1 MRLYNST
8 NIRKCNNF
16 WGIIFVFIFIFS
28 IFYIN
33 ANVLTITVVS
43 GKSMYPNVDDGQIL
57 LVDRINRDVSRED
70 IILAKTENSGREYI
84 IKRTI
89 AIGGEVITIDYGK
102 NYVLVD
108 GELLFEP
115 YINLVEDDP
124 MLDFDNVSRI
134 SYTVPDGYVFVM
146 GDNRNYSMDSRNE
159 EIGFISMD
167 EIIGKVITS

>member
-8 NIRKCNNF
+8 NIRKYNNCF
-16 WGIIFVFIFIFS
+16 LIFYVCVFVFS
-28 IFYIN
+28 LLYIN

-43 GKSMYPNVDDGQIL
+43 GKSMYPNVDDGQIF
-57 LVDRINRDVSRED
+57 LVDRVYRDVSRGD
-70 IILAKTENSGREYI
+70 IILAKTVNSGREYI
-84 IKRTI
+84 IKRVI

-108 GELLFEP
+108 GELLSEP
-115 YINLVEDDP
+115 YINLAEDDP
-124 MLDFDNVSRI
+124 MLDLDNVPRI
-134 SYTVPDGYVFVM
+134 NYTVPNGYVFVM

-167 EIIGKVITS
+167 EIIGKVITP